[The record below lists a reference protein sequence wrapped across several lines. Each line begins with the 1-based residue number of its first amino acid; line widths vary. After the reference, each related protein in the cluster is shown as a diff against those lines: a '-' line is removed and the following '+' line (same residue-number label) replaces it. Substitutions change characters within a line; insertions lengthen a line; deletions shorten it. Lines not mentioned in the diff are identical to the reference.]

1 MSAGP
6 KPTRPACTGRA
17 VSVAATATTLMALV
31 AMSTAVSGACP
42 LRGIDV
48 ATRSETPV
56 ARAVAAVVAAVA
68 RDLAGGERSA
78 AAAARLEPAGLPAPE
93 RVRREWTPAT
103 APVALGRLDERL
115 LDLPP
120 PLA

>member
-1 MSAGP
+1 
-6 KPTRPACTGRA
+6 
-17 VSVAATATTLMALV
+17 VAATATTLVALV

-42 LRGIDV
+42 VRGIDV
-48 ATRSETPV
+48 ATRGETPV

-68 RDLAGGERSA
+68 RDLAGSERSA
-78 AAAARLEPAGLPAPE
+78 AAAARLEPADLPAPE
-93 RVRREWTPAT
+93 PVSSDWTPT
-103 APVALGRLDERL
+103 TTPLALSRLDERL

>member
-1 MSAGP
+1 
-6 KPTRPACTGRA
+6 
-17 VSVAATATTLMALV
+17 VAATATTLVALV

-42 LRGIDV
+42 VRGIE
-48 ATRSETPV
+48 ATRGETPV

-68 RDLAGGERSA
+68 RDLAGSERSA
-78 AAAARLEPAGLPAPE
+78 AAAARLEPADLPAPE
-93 RVRREWTPAT
+93 PVSSDWTPT
-103 APVALGRLDERL
+103 TTPLALSRLDERL